1 MERANWADNIKIS
14 PRSLVTPNTMIDL
27 SNHVRQANRENRQ
40 VRAIGSTWSFS
51 DCWVTQDLLVDLSRL
66 NRIFAFS
73 KGREVW
79 GHTDPGRGT
88 TSTEDSVVLIEA
100 LKDDVLSGDRRFAH
114 VEAGFRI
121 RDLIEALDDPSK
133 DDRTGRDRW
142 ALLTMG
148 GASGQTLAG
157 AISTGTHGG
166 DFNLPPIA
174 DMVRAIHIIAPDG
187 TPHWIERTGSRSI
200 TSRDKFVNLF
210 GSGAGRFLGALAG
223 LLPENIHYDDDLF
236 NAALVSV
243 GRMGIICAYVVEVRS
258 QFGLSERVRQTTWN
272 QIKPHLASG
281 VIFTGTSGINW
292 LNEHPP
298 TLASGSPVD
307 KRPRG
312 ISVFINPYRINPNY
326 DDPNPDRN
334 VLFVTYAESA
344 NRFDEAHTRS
354 GGGTSNAEM
363 NALVIAFEAAH
374 GLDVLRDL
382 VNQVINGLRSSE
394 GTRGYPVAYSVLDT
408 TSNDKSPILSFEMVV
423 STAENR
429 HVRFID
435 KMLEIFDNLIRE
447 NWRRGNQ
454 IKFAGGFNLRFTSP
468 TSALIG
474 MQSPTASAERFCHI
488 EIIVMKELAANPFVW
503 DPPIIHK
510 GDHNLES
517 ATEEWVQQFERTTA
531 EFGVRMHWG
540 QYHQLNRARVER
552 SYPDTLPRWRRALT
566 QFISSG
572 KSSTFDNSF
581 SMRCGLEPN
590 TEVLAAT
597 SWGSNRYDIFGFNEK
612 GEVLQLWF
620 ASGWAWSNLG
630 NRFENNERFTGP
642 LTVTSWGN
650 NRIDVFGLGKRGTI
664 LQLWWAGG
672 WKWTDLSKVM
682 PTVFRED
689 IQLTGSLA
697 VTSPGTDR
705 IELFG
710 LASGGNVWRF
720 SYSSRGWQSRNLGN
734 GFPSGERFVGSLA
747 AVSDAP
753 GRVHLFG
760 LGKRGQVLQ
769 LWRSG
774 GTDEEPTWT
783 WSDLSSTFP
792 PEQVQI
798 SGSLT
803 ASSVGRDRIDIFAQ
817 GIRGNLIRLSWNRG
831 WTNSELESNF
841 PGKVRKLGML
851 HEFGENPSTDDYY
864 KYEPRN
870 CVKDRF
876 VGSITSVCSAGSQ
889 HVFGFGESGNI
900 LQMWRS
906 NESQPWNW
914 SDLDNGW
921 IKNREATI
929 TLLLVE
935 IRMGG
940 QGTDVAP
947 PFRSDPSNVVGF
959 VKLRG
964 GNEITKDFSGDV
976 EWVPFS
982 LHSGQIEFPS
992 GTRLGDI
999 EAFGIK
1005 SLPAGPD
1012 FAADNWD
1019 MNEVKV
1025 TFVGSNVSG
1034 TLLYRCGNPLWYFQK
1049 NSNQVWEVP
1058 IHVP

>member
-1 MERANWADNIKIS
+1 MRPTTMIGLGNIVRRAN
-14 PRSLVTPNTMIDL
+14 LG
-27 SNHVRQANRENRQ
+27 NRQ

-51 DCWVTQDLLVDLSRL
+51 DCWVTQDLLVDLSSL

-79 GHTDPGRGT
+79 GHTDPGRGN
-88 TSTEDSVVLIEA
+88 TSTEDSVVLVETI
-100 LKDDVLSGDRRFAH
+100 KDEVLGSDRRFAH
-114 VEAGFRI
+114 VEAGLVL
-121 RDLIEALDDPSK
+121 RDLIEALDDPGK
-133 DDRTGRDRW
+133 DDRAGRDRW

-187 TPHWIERTGSRSI
+187 TPHWIERTGSSSI
-200 TSRDKFVNLF
+200 TSLDKFVRL
-210 GSGAGRFLGALAG
+210 GRFIGALTG

-236 NAALVSV
+236 NATLVSV
-243 GRMGIICAYVVEVRS
+243 GRMGIICAYIIEVRS
-258 QFGLSERVRQTTWN
+258 QFGLSERVRQTTWG
-272 QIKPHLASG
+272 QIKLHLESG
-281 VIFTGTSGINW
+281 SIFTGTSGINW

-312 ISVFINPYRINPNY
+312 ISVFINPYRINPDY

-334 VLFVTYAESA
+334 VLFVTHAESA
-344 NRFDEAHTRS
+344 NNFDAIHTRS
-354 GGGTSNAEM
+354 GAGISNTAL

-394 GTRGYPVAYSVLDT
+394 GTDGYPVAYSVLDT
-408 TSNDKSPILSFEMVV
+408 TSNDKSPVLSFEMVV
-423 STAENR
+423 STARNR

-435 KMLEIFDNLIRE
+435 RMLEIFDNLIRE
-447 NWRRGNQ
+447 NWRRGNE

-474 MQSPTASAERFCHI
+474 MQSSTASAAFEVERFCHI
-488 EIIVMKELAANPFVW
+488 EVIVMKELAANPILW
-503 DPPIIHK
+503 DPPFIHQ

-517 ATEEWVQQFERTTA
+517 VTEEWVQQFERATA
-531 EFGVRMHWG
+531 EFGVKMHWG

-597 SWGSNRYDIFGFNEK
+597 SWGAGRYDVFGFNEK
-612 GEVLQLWF
+612 GEVLQLQF
-620 ASGWAWSNLG
+620 ASGWTWRNLG
-630 NRFENNERFTGP
+630 NRFENNERLVGP
-642 LTVTSWGN
+642 LTATSWSS

-672 WKWTDLSKVM
+672 WNWTDLSKVM
-682 PTVFRED
+682 PAVFRED
-689 IQLTGSLA
+689 IKLTGPLA
-697 VTSPGTDR
+697 VTSPGADR

-710 LASGGNVWRF
+710 LASGGNVWLF
-720 SYSSRGWQSRNLGN
+720 SYGKWGWQSRNLGN
-734 GFPSGERFVGSLA
+734 GFSGGERFVGSLT

-753 GRVHLFG
+753 GRIHLFG

-769 LWRSG
+769 LWRNG
-774 GTDEEPTWT
+774 DTEGDPVWK
-783 WSDLSSTFP
+783 WSDFSTTFP
-792 PEQVQI
+792 PDRVQI
-798 SGSLT
+798 SGSLA
-803 ASSVGRDRIDIFAQ
+803 ASSVGRDRLDIFAQ
-817 GIRGNLIRLSWNRG
+817 GVKGNLIRLSWNRG
-831 WTNSELESNF
+831 WTSSEVESNF
-841 PGKVRKLGML
+841 PGRVRKIGML
-851 HEFGENPSTDDYY
+851 QEFGEAPSPDDYY
-864 KYEPRN
+864 KYEQRN

-876 VGSITSVCSAGSQ
+876 IGSITSVSSGGSQ

-906 NESQPWNW
+906 NESEPWNW
-914 SDLDNGW
+914 GDLDTGLMR
-921 IKNREATI
+921 NRQATI
-929 TLLLVE
+929 TSLLVE

-947 PFRSDPSNVVGF
+947 HFRSDPSNVVGF
-959 VKLRG
+959 VKLQG

-976 EWVPFS
+976 EWEPFS
-982 LHSGQIEFPS
+982 LHSGIIELPS

-999 EAFGIK
+999 ESCGIK
-1005 SLPAGPD
+1005 SLTAGPD
-1012 FAADNWD
+1012 YAVDNWD
-1019 MNEVKV
+1019 MNEVKI
-1025 TFVGSNVSG
+1025 TFLGSNVSG
-1034 TLLYRCGNPLWYFQK
+1034 ILLYRCGNPLWYFQK

-1058 IHVP
+1058 IRIP

>member
-1 MERANWADNIKIS
+1 MERSNWADNIKIA
-14 PRSLVTPNTMIDL
+14 PRNLVRPNTRIDL
-27 SNHVRQANRENRQ
+27 GNIVRQANRENRQ

-51 DCWVTQDLLVDLSRL
+51 DCWVTQDILVDLSRL

-79 GHTDPGRGT
+79 GHTDPDRGT
-88 TSTEDSVVLIEA
+88 TSTEDSVVLVET
-100 LKDDVLSGDRRFAH
+100 LKDEVLGSDRRFAH
-114 VEAGFRI
+114 VEAGLVL
-121 RDLIEALDDPSK
+121 RDLIEALDDPGK
-133 DDRTGRDRW
+133 DDRAGRDRW

-174 DMVRAIHIIAPDG
+174 DMVKAIHVIAPDG

-200 TSRDKFVNLF
+200 TSLDKFVRL
-210 GSGAGRFLGALAG
+210 GRFIGALAG

-243 GRMGIICAYVVEVRS
+243 GRMGVICAYVIEVRS
-258 QFGLSERVRQTTWN
+258 QFGLSERVRETTW
-272 QIKPHLASG
+272 LAIRSLLESQL
-281 VIFTGTSGINW
+281 FTGRSGMGW
-292 LNEHPP
+292 LEDHPSVP
-298 TLASGSPVD
+298 DRSV
-307 KRPRG
+307 RG
-312 ISVFINPYRINPNY
+312 LSIFINPYRLSDNY
-326 DDPNPDRN
+326 STDTNPDRR
-334 VLFVTYAESA
+334 VLLVTHAES
-344 NRFDEAHTRS
+344 NQVGPPHTRPPGPS
-354 GGGTSNAEM
+354 DLEKL
-363 NALVIAFEAAH
+363 ALVTAFEHASN
-374 GLDVLRDL
+374 LKDVREVVDKVITMLRP
-382 VNQVINGLRSSE
+382 SA
-394 GTRGYPVAYSVLDT
+394 GTIIDYPIAYSVLDT
-408 TSNDKSPILSFEMVV
+408 TGGKEAVLSMEIAVT
-423 STAENR
+423 TA
-429 HVRFID
+429 
-435 KMLEIFDNLIRE
+435 
-447 NWRRGNQ
+447 GNQ
-454 IKFAGGFNLRFTSP
+454 HIEFINRLLAVFDSIILRFWGSGSGQRPKFAGGFNLRFTRS
-468 TSALIG
+468 TSAFLG
-474 MQSPTASAERFCHI
+474 MQSPTITAAERFCHI
-488 EIIVMKELAANPFVW
+488 ELIVLKEIDIFGSV
-503 DPPIIHK
+503 HS
-510 GDHNLES
+510 GHHNMES
-517 ATEEWVQQFERTTA
+517 ASEEWVKQIEELA
-531 EFGVRMHWG
+531 VEFGARLHWA
-540 QYHQLNRARVER
+540 QLHRLNRSRVER

-597 SWGSNRYDIFGFNEK
+597 SWGANRYDIFGFNEK

-620 ASGWAWSNLG
+620 ASGWTWSNLG

-642 LTVTSWGN
+642 LTATSWGN

-672 WKWTDLSKVM
+672 WNWTDLSKVM

-689 IQLTGSLA
+689 IKLTGPLA
-697 VTSPGTDR
+697 VTSPGADR

-720 SYSSRGWQSRNLGN
+720 SYGARGWQSRNLGN
-734 GFPSGERFVGSLA
+734 GFSGGERFVGSLT

-753 GRVHLFG
+753 GRIHLFG

-769 LWRSG
+769 LWRNG
-774 GTDEEPTWT
+774 GTDEEPVWT
-783 WSDLSSTFP
+783 WSDLSITFP
-792 PEQVQI
+792 PERVQI
-798 SGSLT
+798 SGSLA

-831 WTNSELESNF
+831 WTSAELESNF
-841 PGKVRKLGML
+841 PGKVRKYGML

-876 VGSITSVCSAGSQ
+876 MGSITSVSSAGSQ
-889 HVFGFGESGNI
+889 HVFGFGESGNV

-921 IKNREATI
+921 MRNREAAI
-929 TLLLVE
+929 NSLVVE
-935 IRMGG
+935 IRMGRD
-940 QGTDVAP
+940 GTDKDH
-947 PFRSDPSNVVGF
+947 FRQDASNVIGF

-964 GNEITKDFSGDV
+964 GREISKDFSNED
-976 EWVPFS
+976 EWAPFS
-982 LHSGQIEFPS
+982 FHVGQIDLPP

-999 EAFGIK
+999 KAFGIR
-1005 SLPAGPD
+1005 SLTASGPG
-1012 FAADNWD
+1012 ADNWD
-1019 MNEVKV
+1019 MDEVKV

-1034 TLLYRCGNPLWYFQK
+1034 ILLYQCGSPLWHFELDR
-1049 NSNQVWEVP
+1049 NQVWEFP
-1058 IHVP
+1058 IRIP